1 MALVEAVLRSCSK
14 KTRKRAVMAVTSDS
28 YTALHYAAA
37 VGSEEIVRL
46 LLAAGASKL
55 AQVKNKS
62 GSLL

>member
-1 MALVEAVLRSCSK
+1 
-14 KTRKRAVMAVTSDS
+14 MAVTSDS